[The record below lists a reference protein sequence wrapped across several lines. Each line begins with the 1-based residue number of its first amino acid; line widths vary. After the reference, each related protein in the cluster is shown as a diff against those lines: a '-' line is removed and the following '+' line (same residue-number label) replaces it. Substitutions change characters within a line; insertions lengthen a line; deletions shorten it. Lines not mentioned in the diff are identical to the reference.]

1 MNFMT
6 SQPGTDPIIVEGYFP
21 ASPDRVFN
29 AWTNPDII
37 VKWFG
42 TTPNSLHS
50 ATIDLRLG
58 GAWQFIKTKDD
69 TKTVGFEGEYKEINL
84 NEKLLFSWSHVITHA
99 SGERDASPYSQI
111 EVRFSPKGRGTYVHL
126 THSAVRSEDA
136 RRGIGGGWEA
146 SFGFLEDALSP

>member
-6 SQPGTDPIIVEGYFP
+6 SQPGTDPIVVEGYFP

-42 TTPNSLHS
+42 VEPNSLHS
-50 ATIDLRLG
+50 ATVDLRLG

-99 SGERDASPYSQI
+99 DGERDASPYSQV
-111 EVRFSPKGRGTYVHL
+111 EVKFSAKGKGTYVHL
-126 THSAVRSEDA
+126 THSTVRSEDA